1 MPVNYADPYLLSAL
15 RSSIL
20 IFPHY
25 ANGGNIIKII
35 VLSKRSFFNIEKGYG
50 IIFTENYKNTE

>member
-25 ANGGNIIKII
+25 ANGGNIIKVI
-35 VLSKRSFFNIEKGYG
+35 VLLRGVFFNRIWNH
-50 IIFTENYKNTE
+50 FSENYKNAE